1 MCNWGKFLTKRYEEK
16 KNAIS
21 EEPGSKLKLG
31 VGSKSRVLHM
41 APCTQ
46 HN

>member
-16 KNAIS
+16 NATF
-21 EEPGSKLKLG
+21 EEPESKLKLG